1 MNEAGDNA
9 VNLSTMSVAGALAVD
24 GVMTLS
30 VAPNVQTA
38 PGTNAVVAALV
49 AVNVPAD
56 DVAVPVMKV
65 VTRQEAGGCVTGG
78 E

>member
-1 MNEAGDNA
+1 M
-9 VNLSTMSVAGALAVD
+9 NLSAMRVVAALAVD
-24 GVMTLS
+24 GVVTLP

-38 PGTNAVVAALV
+38 PGMNAAVAVLV
-49 AVNVPAD
+49 AVNAAAKGAAD
-56 DVAVPVMKV
+56 PGVRD

>member
-1 MNEAGDNA
+1 M
-9 VNLSTMSVAGALAVD
+9 NLSAMSVVAALAVD
-24 GVMTLS
+24 GVVTLP

-38 PGTNAVVAALV
+38 PGTNAVVALLV
-49 AVNVPAD
+49 AVNVSAN
-56 DVAVPVMKV
+56 DVAVPRMKV

>member
-1 MNEAGDNA
+1 M
-9 VNLSTMSVAGALAVD
+9 NLSVMSVVAALAVD
-24 GVMTLS
+24 GVVTLP

-38 PGTNAVVAALV
+38 PGTNAVVVALV
-49 AVNVPAD
+49 AVNVAANVAAN
-56 DVAVPVMKV
+56 DVAVPGMKV

>member
-1 MNEAGDNA
+1 
-9 VNLSTMSVAGALAVD
+9 MSVVAALAVD
-24 GVMTLS
+24 GVMTLP

-49 AVNVPAD
+49 AVDVSAN
-56 DVAVPVMKV
+56 DVAVPGMKV